1 MAKLRPNLRVV
12 LFALIALVSVG
23 ATITALAPRQN
34 LGLGVIDVDWV
45 AGECSPSQPGVSL
58 VIDFGTDSE
67 LDTIERCLLGFKGTG
82 WDALGAAG
90 LAAEGT
96 TQYPT
101 GFSCRIDGWPSRLE
115 QDCRDTPS
123 YRDGFWA
130 YYFAEP
136 ADKSWRFSGTGSAL
150 RKPKCGGYE
159 GWRFVHHGE
168 PAGQLTP
175 RSAAATFSCK
185 G

>member
-1 MAKLRPNLRVV
+1 MRLNLRVV

-34 LGLGVIDVDWV
+34 LGIGAADSDWV
-45 AGECSPSQPGVSL
+45 AGECSPEQPGVSL

-67 LDTIERCLLGFKGTG
+67 RDTIERCLTDFKGNG

-90 LAAEGT
+90 LATEGT
-96 TQYPT
+96 AQYPT
-101 GFSCRIDGWPSRLE
+101 GFSCRIDGWPSPLE

-123 YRDGFWA
+123 YREGFWA
-130 YYFAEP
+130 YYFSGPDDQA
-136 ADKSWRFSGTGSAL
+136 WRFSGTGAAM
-150 RKPKCGGYE
+150 RKPSCGGYE
-159 GWRFVHHGE
+159 GWRFVHYGE
-168 PAGQLTP
+168 AAGRIVP
-175 RSAAATFSCK
+175 RSTAATFSCA